1 MPIDPQRLRERL
13 IQLTRDLILIES
25 TDDLPEERRRCFQ
38 LIRNHI
44 DEIPEM
50 DIRMYENA
58 GYESLVAMPSGVTV
72 PDVLLCG
79 HLDVVQHLVP
89 GSYQSELRD
98 ERIYGPGAGDMK
110 GQLAIM
116 IELLRLL
123 HRDHQGISLGI
134 AITSDEERGGEH
146 GVSHLVDEI
155 GLRCGVAIIPDGG
168 SPTDVTE
175 EEKGI
180 IHLRLSSSGCSAHA
194 ARPWLGVNAVN
205 NLIES
210 LQNLQQYFAKFL
222 PAHIDPDDTG
232 THWFTT
238 CTATVLTTAN
248 DSPNRIPDA
257 AEAIVDIRFV
267 PPFTSDSI
275 LTEVRKLLAEN
286 VITDPIVV
294 AEPSHLAPDP
304 LYLQIS
310 EAVLGKPP
318 RMIKAS
324 GGSDGRY
331 FAQVGIPVILTRPQV
346 GNLHGRD
353 EWIDID
359 SMVDYFKTCQRYIVQ
374 KCAQ

>member
-1 MPIDPQRLRERL
+1 M
-13 IQLTRDLILIES
+13 
-25 TDDLPEERRRCFQ
+25 
-38 LIRNHI
+38 H
-44 DEIPEM
+44 
-50 DIRMYENA
+50 ENA
-58 GYESLVAMPSGVTV
+58 GYESLVAMPSGVTI

-98 ERIYGPGAGDMK
+98 QRIYGPGAGDMK

-123 HRDHQGISLGI
+123 HRDHEGISVGI
-134 AITSDEERGGEH
+134 AITSDEERGGQH
-146 GVSHLVDEI
+146 GVRYLVDEV

-168 SPTDVTE
+168 SPCDVTE

-180 IHLRLSSSGCSAHA
+180 IHLRLSSRGRSAHA
-194 ARPWLGVNAVN
+194 ARPWLGVNALD

-210 LQNLQQYFAKFL
+210 LQNLRQHFARFL
-222 PAHIDPDDTG
+222 PDHIVAEDTG
-232 THWFTT
+232 THWFST
-238 CTATVLTTAN
+238 CTPSVLSTAN

-267 PPFTSDSI
+267 PPHTSGSI
-275 LTEVRKLLAEN
+275 LADIHKLLVKDVVAE
-286 VITDPIVV
+286 PIII

-304 LYLQIS
+304 LYLEIS
-310 EAVLGKPP
+310 ETVLGKPP
-318 RMIKAS
+318 RLIKAS

-331 FAQVGIPVILTRPQV
+331 FAHAGIPVILSRPLV

-353 EWIDID
+353 EWIDVD
-359 SMVDYFKTCQRYIVQ
+359 SMMDYYEICQKYILR
-374 KCAQ
+374 KCGD